1 MKLGGQ
7 ISVESTEN
15 EGTTFTFT
23 LSGSS
28 RKLGAEKS
36 ESIQKQV
43 DKDANPL
50 ILVAEDDDFNFKYL
64 DIILKRNGYQVQ
76 RAENGL
82 QAVNYCRE
90 HPDDVGLILM
100 DMKMPVMG
108 GLDATRQIRKFLS
121 DLPII
126 ALTAYVSVADE
137 NAAYDAG
144 CDEFMSKPVNKEK
157 LLALMQQ
164 ILSA

>member
-1 MKLGGQ
+1 
-7 ISVESTEN
+7 
-15 EGTTFTFT
+15 
-23 LSGSS
+23 
-28 RKLGAEKS
+28 
-36 ESIQKQV
+36 
-43 DKDANPL
+43 
-50 ILVAEDDDFNFKYL
+50 
-64 DIILKRNGYQVQ
+64 VQ

-137 NAAYDAG
+137 NAAYEAG